1 MIALICIEPNPPKE
15 LQHLGRYESLDVRVT
30 KEGESQVRVL
40 SGAAGTP
47 QVPHYLWWPTDL
59 FEPAPPKL
67 NEKEYRESVDLCDV
81 AIAEVEKQV
90 G

>member
-1 MIALICIEPNPPKE
+1 MIELICIEPNPPKE

-30 KEGESQVRVL
+30 KEGEAQVRVL

-47 QVPHYLWWPTDL
+47 QVPHHLWWPTDL
-59 FEPAPPKL
+59 FDQVKPAVRNAELRQRLDQIEVALAELRKL
-67 NEKEYRESVDLCDV
+67 
-81 AIAEVEKQV
+81 V